1 MNQHRPVP
9 KIGRTPQDFSPA
21 AVPSVPHPMM
31 PMPQPILGQSQQ
43 PTYEQAISEQM
54 ADMAME
60 IYCRLASSH
69 ISSGQLEPEVF
80 RFLAKES
87 QIAARVYFES
97 LGVKFEEDPQS

>member
-1 MNQHRPVP
+1 ML
-9 KIGRTPQDFSPA
+9 
-21 AVPSVPHPMM
+21 

-80 RFLAKES
+80 RFLAKHS

-97 LGVKFEEDPQS
+97 LGVKFEEDPILP